1 MKEFNI
7 VVTGIGGQGALTL
20 GMFIAEA
27 AVKQG
32 YDVRTTEL
40 HGLAQRGG
48 SIPVHIRLGENLHS
62 AMVMEGEADLVMSLE
77 PLEGLRSAIYG
88 SKKRK
93 TTFIIDSERFIPL
106 TMSINGEK
114 YPSMEEVKKSLEGFS
129 SKVLV
134 VNASEAAIKETGSSI
149 SANVFMIGYA
159 VGKEL
164 IPIKKEFMLQALAE
178 KKFFEVNKKL
188 FEMGMNQKA

>member
-7 VVTGIGGQGALTL
+7 VVTGVGGQGALTL

-48 SIPVHIRLGENLHS
+48 SIPVHIKLGEDLHS
-62 AMVMEGEADLVMSLE
+62 AMVMEGQADLVMSLE
-77 PLEGLRSAIYG
+77 PLEGLRAAVYG

-93 TTFIIDSERFIPL
+93 TTFILDSERVKPL
-106 TMSINGEK
+106 TVSMYNEK
-114 YPSMEEVKKSLEGFS
+114 YPENAEIE
-129 SKVLV
+129 KVLSDFSEKV
-134 VNASEAAIKETGSSI
+134 VMIEASKTAIKEAGSSI
-149 SANVFMIGYA
+149 SANVFMLGYA
-159 VGKEL
+159 IGHGL
-164 IPIKKEFMLQALAE
+164 LPIKKEFALEALAE
-178 KKFFEVNKKL
+178 KKYFEMNKKL
-188 FEMGMNQKA
+188 FEMGMNLR